1 MYGRFILEYPYSLVI
16 GHKDWEYHSN
26 YIFSYNYVEKLVI
39 VKTEPSKID
48 GTYYINVY
56 HKGWIIASLTDVVKV
71 EKMHLDH
78 ETEKT
83 IYEPVEWEYF
93 ASIEEAR
100 EEGGKPSGI

>member
-16 GHKDWEYHSN
+16 GHKDWEYHAN

-39 VKTEPSKID
+39 VKTEPSKVD
-48 GTYYINVY
+48 GTFYINVY
-56 HKGWIIASLTDVVKV
+56 HKGWIIASFTDVVKV
-71 EKMHLDH
+71 DKMHIDH
-78 ETEKT
+78 ETTKN

-100 EEGGKPSGI
+100 EEGGKPSGV

>member
-16 GHKDWEYHSN
+16 GHKDWEYHAN
-26 YIFSYNYVEKLVI
+26 YIFSYNYLEKIVV

-56 HKGWIIASLTDVVKV
+56 HKGWVIATLTDVVKV
-71 EKMHLDH
+71 EKMHLDK
-78 ETEKT
+78 ENLKNV
-83 IYEPVEWEYF
+83 YEPVEWEYF

-100 EEGGKPSGI
+100 EEGGKPSGV